1 MKKLLALICLLIIF
15 PLNVKSLSTSA
26 SQGILMDMESKRIFY
41 SKDIHK
47 VKSVASISKI
57 MTAILTIEN
66 IDVNKE
72 ITVGDEI
79 NTSYGSGIYIKK
91 GEKLKIIDLLYG
103 LMLRSG
109 NDASL
114 SLAKNTLGSVE
125 KFVIQMNNLA
135 KKIGMKNTTFNNPN
149 GLDEE
154 AGNYSTVYD
163 MALLTSY
170 ASQNELYQ
178 KIVSTKKYTLKTNM
192 NTYIWYNKHRLVN
205 NYKYAT
211 GGKTGFTKI
220 AKRTLVTT
228 ACKEGLNLVAVT
240 FNDGNDF
247 LDHQNLFEEV
257 FKNYKNYV
265 IVENGDLEIDDD
277 FYKIL
282 YTKKE
287 FKYPLS
293 KEEVNT
299 VKVDYELE
307 KVRSIKEETKV
318 GVARIY
324 LGDEEIGS
332 IDIYTNKKIDNKVE
346 KIGFFQKIKRWFS
359 TLW

>member
-1 MKKLLALICLLIIF
+1 MKKIFALIFILILLPIKV
-15 PLNVKSLSTSA
+15 NSLSTSA
-26 SQGILMDMESKRIFY
+26 SEGILMDMESKRIFY
-41 SKDIHK
+41 SKNIHE

-72 ITVGDEI
+72 VIVGDEI
-79 NTSYGSGIYIKK
+79 KDAYGSGIYIKE

-114 SLAKNTLGSVE
+114 TLAKNTFGSIQ

-178 KIVSTKKYTLKTNM
+178 KIVSTKKYTLKTNI

-228 ACKEGLNLVAVT
+228 ACKDGLNLVAVT

-247 LDHQNLFEEV
+247 LDHQNMFEEV
-257 FKNYKNYV
+257 FENYKNYT
-265 IVENGDLEIDDD
+265 IIKNGDLNIEDS

-282 YTKKE
+282 YTKEE

-293 KEEVNT
+293 KEE
-299 VKVDYELE
+299 KDAIRIEYELE
-307 KVRSIKEETKV
+307 KVRSIKKETKV
-318 GVARIY
+318 GIAKIY
-324 LGDEEIGS
+324 LGDKEIGN
-332 IDIYTNKKIDNKVE
+332 IDIYTNKKEEVKEELTIFE
-346 KIGFFQKIKRWFS
+346 KIKRWFAN
-359 TLW
+359 LW